1 MGNPN
6 AKPQGVSVETFVM
19 THSELFLQLMEQTT
33 RLVTHDLDGSL
44 DFAKHD
50 QFCTFFLTS
59 YSSLL
64 HPNSFRITSSMIIAF
79 STFATFCGYQYSY
92 SELLQYQP
100 KFQKAD
106 LTLQHM
112 FIQQI
117 PLVGKVFGS
126 IFELDNTKIIAD
138 AHNNTHEYLVR
149 RVLVSLT
156 ACIALSTFSRLYIY
170 NNIPSS
176 ARCLSTDPSPTVTRP
191 RPSTNMQQRCSP
203 SRSALLRHPVRQ
215 LAAAHLS
222 LHNHRPAQ
230 QHVAART
237 CPEQL
242 LRNI

>member
-1 MGNPN
+1 
-6 AKPQGVSVETFVM
+6 
-19 THSELFLQLMEQTT
+19 
-33 RLVTHDLDGSL
+33 
-44 DFAKHD
+44 
-50 QFCTFFLTS
+50 
-59 YSSLL
+59 
-64 HPNSFRITSSMIIAF
+64 MIIAF

-156 ACIALSTFSRLYIY
+156 ACIELSAFSRLYIY

-176 ARCLSTDPSPTVTRP
+176 ARCSSTGPSPTVTRP

-203 SRSALLRHPVRQ
+203 SRSALLRHPARQ

-222 LHNHRPAQ
+222 SQSPSSATTCRSAHMSRAASSEYLSAASSRPRRLSSTPSRSSRTPVSLTHTSAGRSSPRRSSTSAS
-230 QHVAART
+230 AAPAPRRSRST
-237 CPEQL
+237 RQTSS
-242 LRNI
+242 IS